1 MEAWRSETGTE
12 SIAKS
17 YRFSPI
23 KYWTQIGA
31 NPIVP
36 AHGIEPG
43 NKVKAALGHL
53 KVLDLTRVLAGP
65 WATQNLADMGA
76 EVIKIERP
84 MVGDDTRTWGPP
96 FLKDAKHKETRDSSY
111 FLSANRGKRSVTVD
125 LATPEGQ
132 NIIRLL
138 AKDADVVVENYKV
151 GTLARYG
158 LAYEDLRTINPHIV
172 YCSVTGFGQ
181 DGPYAALPGYDFVF
195 QGMGGLMSITGV
207 PEGEPGAAPMKSGI
221 AISDLLAGMYA
232 TSAILA
238 ALEHR
243 HVSGEGQYI
252 DISLLDCI
260 VALNSYQ
267 AINYFL
273 SGTIPQRMG
282 NAHSNM
288 VPYQVFKCKEG
299 DIIIAV
305 GNDAQYAA
313 FCKVIGREH
322 LAIDPDYSTGS
333 QRNRNRTALIPL
345 IAEAI
350 LARTVEEWVA
360 LLEANNVPCG
370 PIFNMK
376 QVFEDPQVR
385 HRKLQ
390 LTLPHSAG
398 VQAPSVA
405 NPIRFS
411 DTPIRYDKSA
421 PLLGEHN
428 HAILQ
433 RRLGLPA
440 DRIAELRAK
449 GVV

>member
-1 MEAWRSETGTE
+1 MKT
-12 SIAKS
+12 
-17 YRFSPI
+17 
-23 KYWTQIGA
+23 
-31 NPIVP
+31 
-36 AHGIEPG
+36 
-43 NKVKAALGHL
+43 ALGHI
-53 KVLDLTRVLAGP
+53 KVLDLTRILAGP

-84 MVGDDTRTWGPP
+84 RVGDDTRTWGPP
-96 FLKDAKHKETRDSSY
+96 FLKDADGKETRDSSY
-111 FLSANRGKRSVTVD
+111 FLSANRGKQSVTLD

-132 NIIRLL
+132 EIIRML
-138 AKDADVVVENYKV
+138 AADADVVVENYKV

-158 LAYEDLRTINPHIV
+158 LAYEDLKKVNPRIV

-181 DGPYAALPGYDFVF
+181 DGPYAALPGYDYVF

-207 PEGEPGAAPMKSGI
+207 PDGEPGAAPMKSGI
-221 AISDLLAGMYA
+221 AISDLLTGMYA

-243 HVSGEGQYI
+243 HISGEGQYI
-252 DISLLDCI
+252 DMSLLDCI
-260 VALNSYQ
+260 VTINSYQ

-273 SGTIPQRMG
+273 SGKIPERMG

-305 GNDAQYAA
+305 GNDGQYAA
-313 FCKVIGREH
+313 FCRVIGCEY
-322 LAIDPDYSTGS
+322 LAVDPAFATGP
-333 QRNRNRTALIPL
+333 QRNRNRKDLIPL
-345 IAEAI
+345 IADAI
-350 LARTVEEWVA
+350 LARTMEEWVT

-370 PIFNMK
+370 PIHNMK

-385 HRKLQ
+385 HREMQ

-405 NPIRFS
+405 NPIRLS
-411 DTPIRYDKSA
+411 GTPIQYQKSA

-428 HAILQ
+428 RVVLHE
-433 RRLGLPA
+433 RLGLTA
-440 DRIAELRAK
+440 QRVAELQAK